1 MTVLS
6 DDAFVRLF
14 QERAGLDVDGWPGL
28 DTVATLDKLLPPAPA
43 PDTGLPDDYWP
54 MLSKIES
61 GDRPYIK
68 ARTSSA
74 SGLYQ
79 FIRSTWLGEGGAWG
93 SDMAQAFG
101 GLRPSVEEQ
110 LARAKT
116 FTAKNARYLAAKGIP
131 INRASLYAAHF
142 FGPVM
147 AAQVIGAD
155 VKARA
160 DHIAGSA
167 ATRANPSILQG
178 KTVGEFLSWL
188 HRKTGEWAR

>member
-1 MTVLS
+1 MTILS

-14 QERAGLDVDGWPGL
+14 QERTGLDVDGWAGL
-28 DTVATLDKLLPPAPA
+28 DTVAALDKLLPPLPA
-43 PDTGLPDDYWP
+43 PDTGLPNDYWP

-61 GDRPYIK
+61 GDRPYVK

-93 SDMAQAFG
+93 NDGSQAFG

-142 FGPVM
+142 FGPVT

-160 DHIAGSA
+160 DHIAGAA

-188 HRKTGEWAR
+188 HRKTGDWAR